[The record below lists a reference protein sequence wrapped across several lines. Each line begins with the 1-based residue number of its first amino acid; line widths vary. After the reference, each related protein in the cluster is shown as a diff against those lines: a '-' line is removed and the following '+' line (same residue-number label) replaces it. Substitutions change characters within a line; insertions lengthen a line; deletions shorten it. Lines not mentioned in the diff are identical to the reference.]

1 MSLSVKRWAG
11 VALVAAVLLAA
22 CGTDPAPL
30 RAGSTPT
37 PTPEPTPEAS
47 QAPKSHGE
55 HQSIDLEVW
64 FAHDEGLFGTRHETE
79 STPAVGTAAME
90 ELLVGPSG
98 AEAEADVFTAIPE
111 GTELLDLDISDGTAT
126 VDLSS
131 EFERSGGGSFAERM
145 QLAQVVYTLT
155 QFPTV
160 DDVVLEID
168 GERVEVFGSHG
179 IVIDDPMKR
188 GDFEGLLPPIVVMTP
203 GIGDRVS
210 SPVTISGTANVF
222 EATVS
227 IRILDD
233 DGNLLAE
240 TFTTA
245 TCGSGCRGNYA
256 ERVRFDAGGNGG
268 VIEVFESSAEDG
280 SDLHLVSI
288 PVEFGK

>member
-1 MSLSVKRWAG
+1 MSRSIKRWAG
-11 VALVAAVLLAA
+11 VALVTTVLLAA
-22 CGTDPAPL
+22 CGTDSTPVT
-30 RAGSTPT
+30 AGSTPT
-37 PTPEPTPEAS
+37 PTPSPETS
-47 QAPKSHGE
+47 RPPKSHEE
-55 HQSIDLEVW
+55 HQTVDVEVW
-64 FAHDEGLFGTRHETE
+64 FARGAPGLFGTLRGTE

-90 ELLVGPSG
+90 ELLVGPRG
-98 AEAEADVFTAIPE
+98 AETEAGVFTAIPE

-131 EFERSGGGSFAERM
+131 EFEDGSGSSGENMR
-145 QLAQVVYTLT
+145 LAQVVYTLT

-160 DDVVLEID
+160 DDVVLEIE
-168 GERVEVFGSHG
+168 GERIEVFGSHG

-188 GDFEGLLPPIVVMTP
+188 SDFEDLLPPIVVMTP

-227 IRILDD
+227 IRILDG

-245 TCGSGCRGNYA
+245 TCGTGCRGDYSK
-256 ERVRFDAGGNGG
+256 RVRFDAAGDRG

-280 SDLHLVSI
+280 SDLHVVSI
-288 PVEFGK
+288 PVDFGK

>member
-1 MSLSVKRWAG
+1 MSQSMKRWAG
-11 VALVAAVLLAA
+11 VALVATVFLAA
-22 CGTDPAPL
+22 CGSDPAPL
-30 RAGSTPT
+30 RAESTPT
-37 PTPEPTPEAS
+37 PTTEESRSP
-47 QAPKSHGE
+47 GGDDE
-55 HQSIDLEVW
+55 HESIALEVW
-64 FAHDEGLFGTRHETE
+64 FARDAGLFGTKHETE
-79 STPAVGTAAME
+79 STRGVGRAAME
-90 ELLVGPSG
+90 ELLAGPND
-98 AEAEADVFTAIPE
+98 AEAEVDVFTAIPD
-111 GTELLDLDISDGTAT
+111 GSELLDLEVSGGTAT

-131 EFERSGGGSFAERM
+131 EFARGSGSSAEITR
-145 QLAQVVYTLT
+145 LAQVVFTLT

-160 DDVVLEID
+160 DDVVLEIE

-188 GDFEGLLPPIVVMTP
+188 SDFKDMLPPIVVMTP
-203 GIGDRVS
+203 AIGDRVS

-233 DGNLLAE
+233 EGNLLAE

-245 TCGSGCRGNYA
+245 TCGTGCRGDYS
-256 ERVRFDAGGNGG
+256 EKVMFDVAGDGG

-288 PVEFGK
+288 PVQFGK

>member
-1 MSLSVKRWAG
+1 MSRSLKGWAG
-11 VALVAAVLLAA
+11 VALVATLLLAA

-37 PTPEPTPEAS
+37 PTPEPTPETS
-47 QAPKSHGE
+47 QAPKSHEE
-55 HQSIDLEVW
+55 HRTVDLEIW
-64 FAHDEGLFGTRHETE
+64 FARGDGLFGTRRATE

-90 ELLVGPSG
+90 ELLAGPSG
-98 AEAEADVFTAIPE
+98 AEADADVFTAIPE
-111 GTELLDLDISDGTAT
+111 GTELLDLDISDGTAR
-126 VDLSS
+126 VDLSA
-131 EFERSGGGSFAERM
+131 EFEGGGGSFAETM

-168 GERVEVFGSHG
+168 GERVEVFGGHG

-188 GDFEGLLPPIVVMTP
+188 SDFKDLLTPIVVMTP
-203 GIGDRVS
+203 AIGDRVS

-233 DGNLLAE
+233 EGNLLAE

-245 TCGSGCRGNYA
+245 TCGTGCRGDYS
-256 ERVRFDAGGNGG
+256 EKVRFDAAGDGG

-288 PVEFGK
+288 PVQFGK